1 MGCAGLAL
9 VPASSTERDAMILKH
24 KPRWNGYGSKDSER
38 IILNLHQIEKQIRK
52 EIRDTQIFRWTPA
65 MILER
70 WPDGRA

>member
-1 MGCAGLAL
+1 MPGRFNIDK
-9 VPASSTERDAMILKH
+9 PNPFYKH
-24 KPRWNGYGSKDSER
+24 KPRFNGYGSKESEK

-52 EIRDTQIFRWTPA
+52 EILDTQIFRWTPA